1 MTPTDSNKRGNEKY
15 DTNNYQR
22 AIEDDTEAI
31 DWIPTM
37 PRPPTTAVLPAL
49 PREIRQ
55 EQARIFNK
63 PQTRGTR
70 LPRHYLCEMYSHWP
84 VRGER

>member
-1 MTPTDSNKRGNEKY
+1 MTPTDFNKRGNEKY

-31 DWIPTM
+31 ELDPTM

-55 EQARIFNK
+55 EQARIIK
-63 PQTRGTR
+63 QPQTRATYEDKPTCAEWMS
-70 LPRHYLCEMYSHWP
+70 LLEA
-84 VRGER
+84 